1 MLIYAVLSPLHPA
14 PPGIASESASIT
26 FGHSGFVQPSD
37 DLGNLELDDFRPA
50 LILAIGVQAIRMAA
64 GRGSTRVEGVGCI
77 FLQARRADEGS
88 DKLSMVRS

>member
-1 MLIYAVLSPLHPA
+1 
-14 PPGIASESASIT
+14 
-26 FGHSGFVQPSD
+26 
-37 DLGNLELDDFRPA
+37 
-50 LILAIGVQAIRMAA
+50 MAA